1 VFPITV
7 PALRERRE
15 DIPRL
20 VQHFA
25 AHAARK
31 LGRSLEGVSPAFLER
46 ACAYDWPGNIRELE
60 NLVERAM
67 IMSPGALLDGADLLS
82 VAPAASAPGVTL
94 SHATLEEIERA
105 HIHRVLD
112 GTRWLI
118 EGERGAARI
127 LGLNPSTLR
136 GRLRKLGI
144 RKSS

>member
-1 VFPITV
+1 V

-25 AHAARK
+25 ARTARK
-31 LGRSLEGVSPAFLER
+31 LGRELQGVSPGFIER
-46 ACAYDWPGNIRELE
+46 AAGYDWPGNIRELE
-60 NLVERAM
+60 NMVERAM
-67 IMSPGALLDGADLLS
+67 IMSRGATLDGADLLS
-82 VAPAASAPGVTL
+82 PAPGRPATPAVPA
-94 SHATLEEIERA
+94 HASLEDMERA
-105 HIHRVLD
+105 HIRRVLD
-112 GTRWLI
+112 DTRWVI

-144 RKSS
+144 RKTP